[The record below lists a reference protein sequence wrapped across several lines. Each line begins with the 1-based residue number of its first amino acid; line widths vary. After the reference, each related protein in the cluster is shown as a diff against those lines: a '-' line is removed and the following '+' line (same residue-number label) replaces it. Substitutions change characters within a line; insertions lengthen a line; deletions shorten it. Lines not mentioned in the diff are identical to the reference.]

1 MTKQKRIYARPFIK
15 WAGGK
20 TQLISQLDSLLPS
33 SSDGED
39 FYTLVKNGVYTTY
52 IEPFVGSGAM
62 LFYMLQRYPFKR
74 GVICD
79 CNEALI
85 NVYRCVKRDPEK
97 LIDELKALHR
107 RHEGPATADGK

>member
-1 MTKQKRIYARPFIK
+1 MAKQKRQYARPFIK

-39 FYTLVKNGVYTTY
+39 FYTLVKNGFYTTY

-74 GVICD
+74 GGICD
-79 CNEALI
+79 CNVALI
-85 NVYRCVKRDPEK
+85 YVYRCVK
-97 LIDELKALHR
+97 
-107 RHEGPATADGK
+107 